1 MPFKIADDPHVDYRE
16 LVRTAYNRCAM
27 DYARQRRATPGAELS
42 FVTDRLTPGSKI
54 LDVGCGA
61 GIPVAQHLARTFS
74 LTGIDISSSMIALAR
89 KNVPAAQFVLADV
102 VKTEFPASS
111 FDAIVSFYAIFHIP
125 RQEHLNLFRRFAQ
138 WLRPGGLLLFT
149 VARQDDGPGY
159 TEDDFFGET
168 MYWSNFGPAT
178 YRTFLAET
186 GFQVE
191 QEGIVGGGFGSV
203 EAPDGEGVHPF
214 FCAVKST

>member
-1 MPFKIADDPHVDYRE
+1 MPFKIADDPAVDYRE

-27 DYARQRRATPGAELS
+27 GYAQQRRTAPGSELS
-42 FVTDRLTPGSKI
+42 FVTDRLTSGSKI

-74 LTGIDISSSMIALAR
+74 LTGIDISSTMVALAR
-89 KNVPAAQFVLADV
+89 KNVPAAKFVLADV
-102 VKTEFPASS
+102 VKTEFPACS

-178 YRTFLAET
+178 YRKFLTET

-203 EAPDGEGVHPF
+203 EAPEGEGVHPF
-214 FCAVKST
+214 FCAVRST

>member
-1 MPFKIADDPHVDYRE
+1 MPFKIADDPAVDYRE
-16 LVRTAYNRCAM
+16 LVRAAYNRCAM
-27 DYARQRRATPGAELS
+27 DYARQRRTTPGAELS
-42 FVTDRLTPGSKI
+42 FVADRLTPGSKI

-61 GIPVAQHLARTFS
+61 GIPVAQHLARTFC
-74 LTGIDISSSMIALAR
+74 LTGLDISSSMIALAR
-89 KNVPAAQFVLADV
+89 KNVPAAKFVLADV

-125 RQEHLNLFRRFAQ
+125 RQEHLNLFRQFAQ

-168 MYWSNFGPAT
+168 MYWSNFGPTT
-178 YRTFLAET
+178 YRKFLTET

-214 FCAVKST
+214 FCAVRST